1 MIQSHFSN
9 SKDLV
14 EVDRLGE
21 SVEFLIRW
29 LAYHILNMDKN
40 MVQQMNLIKSDR
52 MSASEAYEKTETSN
66 KSTSEPHLKALKA
79 LFYVFSENIPE

>member
-1 MIQSHFSN
+1 MLGAGVYPRHADNNIHAHRKFIRMIQSHFSN

-40 MVQQMNLIKSDR
+40 MVQKMNLIKSDR
-52 MSASEAYEKTETSN
+52 MSASEAY
-66 KSTSEPHLKALKA
+66 
-79 LFYVFSENIPE
+79 